1 MDFKLGVFLD
11 LGSVDN
17 GDLDL
22 GRLSRT
28 LPDWQL
34 HDFTTAK
41 ECPGR
46 IVNANVVISNKCV
59 LDRSALSSAPALDLI
74 VIAATGTNNV
84 DLEAASKFDITVCNA
99 RDYATEAVTQHTI
112 TLMLNLLSSQF
123 EYRERVRAGD
133 WSKTDQFCL
142 LDLPIRQVV
151 GLNLGIIGH
160 GVLGKSVANMARKLG
175 MNVLLAERRGRKTRA
190 DHLEFEDVVAHSDVI
205 SIRCPLT
212 DETENLFDRAMMQ
225 RMKRDAILI
234 NTARGG
240 IVNEQDLVSCL
251 KDGIIAGAGIDVL
264 NEEPPPANHPL
275 LAAGIPNLIVTPHNA
290 WASQTARQALL
301 DQLASVIRAFERGQ
315 PINRVALN

>member
-84 DLEAASKFDITVCNA
+84 DLDCV
-99 RDYATEAVTQHTI
+99 
-112 TLMLNLLSSQF
+112 
-123 EYRERVRAGD
+123 
-133 WSKTDQFCL
+133 
-142 LDLPIRQVV
+142 
-151 GLNLGIIGH
+151 
-160 GVLGKSVANMARKLG
+160 
-175 MNVLLAERRGRKTRA
+175 
-190 DHLEFEDVVAHSDVI
+190 
-205 SIRCPLT
+205 
-212 DETENLFDRAMMQ
+212 
-225 RMKRDAILI
+225 
-234 NTARGG
+234 
-240 IVNEQDLVSCL
+240 
-251 KDGIIAGAGIDVL
+251 
-264 NEEPPPANHPL
+264 
-275 LAAGIPNLIVTPHNA
+275 
-290 WASQTARQALL
+290 
-301 DQLASVIRAFERGQ
+301 
-315 PINRVALN
+315 